1 MNKLANKYGTNFD
14 LCTNR
19 IVNKW
24 NNNINLMEMGD
35 VNVLKEIIDI
45 RDGRMVCVT
54 LSIDDILSMCSI

>member
-1 MNKLANKYGTNFD
+1 
-14 LCTNR
+14 
-19 IVNKW
+19 
-24 NNNINLMEMGD
+24 MEMGD